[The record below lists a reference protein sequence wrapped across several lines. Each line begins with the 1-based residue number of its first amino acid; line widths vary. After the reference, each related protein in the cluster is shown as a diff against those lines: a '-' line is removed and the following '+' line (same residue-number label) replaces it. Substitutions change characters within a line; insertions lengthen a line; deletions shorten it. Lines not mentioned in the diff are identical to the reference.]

1 MLSKFFQTIILV
13 GVVQG
18 FVVSSLLFFVKKNK
32 LQNRLL
38 AALILVITLA
48 GFNLYGNFANWF
60 GSPLLR
66 FITDIVPLVMPM
78 AIGPLMYFYVQ
89 AVLSPGFRMG
99 KKQKRHFIP
108 LVIDLVPAF
117 VPILYLVLLLTKLI
131 ARNPAP
137 WGNFIDTY
145 NVYADIPRWLSVTI
159 YVWFS
164 SKYISKYISKRQ
176 GTLNGQSLHVKWL
189 QQFVRVFMIFQAV
202 WLIYLIPYIIP
213 RYSDWLLSTF
223 DWYPLY
229 IPMAVMVYWLGI
241 KGYMITQQQALT
253 DKKIAAGS
261 SSLSPELVQQVMT
274 ALEHSMKTDN
284 MYLNPALS
292 LTLLSEHTG
301 FNQKAI
307 STVLNQYMQT
317 SFNDYV
323 NGYRVTAFKEKAA
336 QPDSGRLTIA
346 GIAFECGF
354 SSQATFQRVF
364 KLSTGLTPKAFLS
377 KKEETAENNAQIMM

>member
-1 MLSKFFQTIILV
+1 M
-13 GVVQG
+13 VQG
-18 FVVSSLLFFVKKNK
+18 FVVSSLLFFVKKNR

-38 AALILVITLA
+38 AAMILVITLA
-48 GFNLYGNFANWF
+48 SFNLYGTFTNWF

-66 FITDIVPLVMPM
+66 FVTQIIPLVMPM
-78 AIGPLMYFYVQ
+78 AIGPLIYFYVQ

-108 LVIDLVPAF
+108 LLVDLVPPF

-131 ARNPAP
+131 AKNPAP

-145 NVYADIPRWLSVTI
+145 NVYADIPRWFSITI
-159 YVWFS
+159 YVWLS

-176 GTLNGQSLHVKWL
+176 SAINGQAIQVKWL
-189 QQFVRVFMIFQAV
+189 KQFVRVFMIFQAV
-202 WLIYLIPYIIP
+202 WLLYLIPYIIP
-213 RYSDWLLSTF
+213 RYTDWLLNTF

-229 IPMAVMVYWLGI
+229 IPMAIMVYWLGI
-241 KGYMITQQQALT
+241 KGYMITQQQAT
-253 DKKIAAGS
+253 ADKKIASGNAN
-261 SSLSPELVQQVMT
+261 LSPELVQQVMA
-274 ALEHSMKTDN
+274 ALEQSMKTGN
-284 MYLNPALS
+284 VYLNPGLS
-292 LTLLSEHTG
+292 LALLAEYTG
-301 FNQKAI
+301 FNQKVI

-317 SFNDYV
+317 NFNDYI
-323 NGYRVTAFKEKAA
+323 NGYRITAFKEKAG
-336 QPDSGRLTIA
+336 QPGASHLTIA

-364 KLSTGLTPKAFLS
+364 KLTTGLTPKAFLS